1 MLKSYLM
8 GFVIAKLSDQ
18 ARSED
23 ELNCLIAN
31 AGVIET
37 TVDGFHRSRVRTA
50 T

>member
-1 MLKSYLM
+1 MLESYLI
-8 GFVIAKLSDQ
+8 GVVIAKLPDQ

-37 TVDGFHRSRVRTA
+37 TVAGFS
-50 T
+50 